1 MCRTVTSDPQK
12 TSGCGSWLGRY
23 LADQGDGAVVSN
35 MKGQELA
42 EVGTCGDQ
50 KGGEDVPGSEKASNK
65 LLVDLDGMSSIN
77 SHCVLLHLK
86 FSHAPTGAPTKC
98 GYYIC
103 YAARFPKVPTPS
115 AAPAGLATLF
125 VFRGREVASRQ
136 SSRWFPCFLP
146 SLTLMYSLLW

>member
-1 MCRTVTSDPQK
+1 MILNCISNLSSIGMCRTVTSDPQK
-12 TSGCGSWLGRY
+12 TSGCGSRSGRY

-35 MKGQELA
+35 MKEQELA

-50 KGGEDVPGSEKASNK
+50 KGGEDVPGREKASNK

-103 YAARFPKVPTPS
+103 HAARFPKVPQV
-115 AAPAGLATLF
+115 LLLYLF
-125 VFRGREVASRQ
+125 SEAEKWLPGRVLDGFRVSY
-136 SSRWFPCFLP
+136 PP
-146 SLTLMYSLLW
+146 